1 MINDNENL
9 ETVYDLIQTKEILK
23 ISKNLFFLV
32 ISANKDSLC
41 LGI

>member
-23 ISKNLFFLV
+23 ISKNLFF
-32 ISANKDSLC
+32 C
-41 LGI
+41 